1 MEKLLKKQGK
11 LSPSLMCAD
20 LMNVESTLRV
30 FEKCGIEMLHVD
42 IMDGVFVPNYTLG
55 PDFCK
60 CVRRVTDIPLDIHL
74 MVENPE
80 KCVEIFGLREGERM
94 SFHPSASSEPRKVID
109 KIHACG
115 AKAFV
120 AIEPSVPLSVLD
132 SFADVID
139 GVVIMTVNPGFAG
152 QKLIPKT
159 LDKVAECREKF
170 AAAGRDIEIEVDGN
184 VSFENAPKMRAAGAD
199 IFVCGTSSVFSKSG
213 SIEANT
219 ERMRTLIK

>member
-1 MEKLLKKQGK
+1 MRYRNVARRHNGRSFRTQLHSRSRFLQMRAQSNRYSVRYSPYGK
-11 LSPSLMCAD
+11 
-20 LMNVESTLRV
+20 
-30 FEKCGIEMLHVD
+30 
-42 IMDGVFVPNYTLG
+42 
-55 PDFCK
+55 
-60 CVRRVTDIPLDIHL
+60 
-74 MVENPE
+74 NPE
-80 KCVEIFGLREGERM
+80 KCVEIFGPRKGERM

-120 AIEPSVPLSVLD
+120 AIEPPVPLSVLN
-132 SFADVID
+132 SFAGIID
-139 GVVIMTVNPGFAG
+139 GVVIMTVNPSFAR
-152 QKLIPKT
+152 QKLIPET

-184 VSFENAPKMRAAGAD
+184 VSFENAPKMRAADAD
-199 IFVCGTSSVFSKSG
+199 IFVCGTSSVFSKSD